1 MSNRNFVEVKEIE
14 REVNYY
20 GAIDSRPIK
29 ESDIKMNIKMS
40 CQLLFQRRLY
50 IELLGPECILKQY

>member
-1 MSNRNFVEVKEIE
+1 VSNRNFVEVKEIE

-29 ESDIKMNIKMS
+29 ESDIKAA
-40 CQLLFQRRLY
+40 
-50 IELLGPECILKQY
+50 PILKKAIH